1 MSVWFAVY
9 IFDVKRDVFD
19 GRNDCQGNML
29 DLGKKYHKSI
39 ERELYDDTASTFLK
53 MTSPDGHFLYKD
65 DFDAVISIT
74 DC

>member
-1 MSVWFAVY
+1 
-9 IFDVKRDVFD
+9 
-19 GRNDCQGNML
+19 ML